1 LNIKE
6 EEMAKGYSG
15 GGRSFSSG
23 GGRSSSSYRSSSS
36 SYRVA
41 PAPTP
46 TPKISTNSS
55 TTLSNTTNSGGFL
68 SSVADGFSFGIG
80 SSIAR
85 NMVDSIFHP
94 IPRVYSSSSSSSTS
108 SNTETKEKKD
118 ELKGKTCEDLVKTFR
133 ECMTMNST
141 NFDVCNQAY
150 QDYNQCM
157 LQKENK

>member
-1 LNIKE
+1 
-6 EEMAKGYSG
+6 MAKGYSG
-15 GGRSFSSG
+15 GGRSSSSFG
-23 GGRSSSSYRSSSS
+23 GGRSSSYGSSSS

-46 TPKISTNSS
+46 KTTSISSSSS
-55 TTLSNTTNSGGFL
+55 TTSSNTTKSGGFL
-68 SSVADGFSFGIG
+68 SAVADGFSFGVG

-94 IPRVYSSSSSSSTS
+94 IPRVYSSSSSTS

>member
-1 LNIKE
+1 
-6 EEMAKGYSG
+6 MAKGYSG
-15 GGRSFSSG
+15 GGRSSSSFG
-23 GGRSSSSYRSSSS
+23 RGRSSSSYGSSSS

-41 PAPTP
+41 PTP
-46 TPKISTNSS
+46 TPKITSSSSSSSSNSSSS
-55 TTLSNTTNSGGFL
+55 TTSSNTTNSGGFL
-68 SSVADGFSFGIG
+68 SSVADGFSFGVG

-94 IPRVYSSSSSSSTS
+94 IPRVYSSSSSTS
-108 SNTETKEKKD
+108 SNIETKEKKD
-118 ELKGKTCEDLVKTFR
+118 ELKGKTCEDFVKTFR

>member
-1 LNIKE
+1 
-6 EEMAKGYSG
+6 MAKGYSG

-23 GGRSSSSYRSSSS
+23 VGRSSSSSYRSSSS

-46 TPKISTNSS
+46 IPKISTNSS
-55 TTLSNTTNSGGFL
+55 NSSNTSTNTTNSGGFL
-68 SSVADGFSFGIG
+68 SSVADGFSFGVG

-94 IPRVYSSSSSSSTS
+94 IPRVYSSSSSTS

-118 ELKGKTCEDLVKTFR
+118 EVKGKTCEDLVKTFR